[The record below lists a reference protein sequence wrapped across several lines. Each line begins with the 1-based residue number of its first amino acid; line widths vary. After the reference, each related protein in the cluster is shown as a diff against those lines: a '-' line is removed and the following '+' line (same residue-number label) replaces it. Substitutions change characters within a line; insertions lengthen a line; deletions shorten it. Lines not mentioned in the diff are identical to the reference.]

1 MPVSLIQALAL
12 TKRAAAKVNLD
23 LGLLAAD
30 KANAII
36 SAADEVLAGKH
47 PDEFPGHL
55 ADRLWHAEQHEHE

>member
-47 PDEFPGHL
+47 PDEFPWPSGRPAL
-55 ADRLWHAEQHEHE
+55 ARRAT